1 MSSKQKRNV
10 LVKNASFLMAAALI
24 SKVVGLL
31 YKSPLTRIVGAD
43 GMAYYGLA
51 QQAYMILLMIA
62 SYSIPQAVS
71 KIIAEKLAK
80 GEYRNAQ
87 KYFKGSLLYA
97 AAVGGATALFC
108 LAGAGILIP
117 SNQQGAA
124 LALRFL
130 APTIF
135 MSGILGVYR
144 GYFQAYRNMVPTSIS
159 QILEQFANAAFSIVA
174 AWLFIEFVAGSDK
187 DSMDRWG
194 AAGGTIGTGVG
205 VAAALG
211 FVLVVYQLNRKIIRS
226 KIASDHTGREESY
239 REVIEVILRMVTPI
253 ILSAFIYNVNG
264 YIDGYLFS
272 EILGKQGFEDEGIR
286 MLYTEYSI
294 YYLSIINIPLTLS
307 SAAPTSMI
315 PEVSAAYAKK
325 HMELANFKID
335 QAVQLSMFISIPA
348 AVGMAVL
355 SQPIVR
361 ILFPDTIGT
370 AGLLLSVGAVTV
382 ILNGLSNISNGV
394 LQGIG
399 MPNLPMRNAAIA
411 LAVDVTSLVVMLL
424 TTGLGILAVVLAII
438 VYSVIICVLNDRS
451 MKKFLKYKNKWVEAY
466 LIPLMASAPMALTA
480 WLLFSGIYALVP
492 SNLLG
497 LAVSVPVA
505 AAVYIVLYIVF
516 AKVPEE
522 QLQAFPF
529 GSWLVRVAYLLR
541 IYG

>member
-1 MSSKQKRNV
+1 MSSKRNV

-51 QQAYMILLMIA
+51 QQAYLILLMIA

-71 KIIAEKLAK
+71 KIIAEKLAQ

-97 AAVGGATALFC
+97 TVAGGAVALFC
-108 LAGAGILIP
+108 LVGASILIP
-117 SNQQGAA
+117 SNQQGAT
-124 LALRFL
+124 LALRVL
-130 APTIF
+130 SPTIF
-135 MSGILGVYR
+135 LSGILGVYR

-159 QILEQFANAAFSIVA
+159 QILAQFANAAFSILA
-174 AWLFIEFVAGSDK
+174 AWFFIEVVAGSDK
-187 DSMDRWG
+187 DSIDRWG

-205 VAAALG
+205 VVAALL
-211 FVLVVYQLNRKIIRS
+211 FVLVVYHLNRKIIQK
-226 KIASDHTGREESY
+226 KIASDQTGQEESY
-239 REVIEVILRMVTPI
+239 QEVIGVILRMVTPI

-272 EILGKQGFEDEGIR
+272 EILGHQGFEDEGIR

-294 YYLSIINIPLTLS
+294 YFLSIINIPLTLS

-315 PEVSAAYAKK
+315 PEVSAAYARD
-325 HMELANFKID
+325 HLELANRKVD
-335 QAVQLSMFISIPA
+335 QAVQLSMFISIPS
-348 AVGMAVL
+348 AVGLAVL

-370 AGLLLSVGAVTV
+370 AGLLLTVGAVTV
-382 ILNGLSNISNGV
+382 VLNGLSNISNGV

-399 MPNLPMRNAAIA
+399 LPNLPMRNAAIA
-411 LAVDVTSLVVMLL
+411 LVVDVSSLVVMLL

-438 VYSVIICVLNDRS
+438 IYSVFICILNDRS
-451 MKKFLKYKNKWVEAY
+451 MKKYLSYKNKWVDAY
-466 LIPLMASAPMALTA
+466 LIPFLASIPMALAA
-480 WLLFSGIYALVP
+480 WLLFMGVYFLIP
-492 SNLLG
+492 SDLLG
-497 LAVSVPVA
+497 LAVSVPL
-505 AAVYIVLYIVF
+505 AAVVYVVLYIVI
-516 AKVPEE
+516 ARVPEE
-522 QLQAFPF
+522 ELRAFPF
-529 GSWLVRVAYLLR
+529 GGILVRIAGILR

>member
-1 MSSKQKRNV
+1 MSSKRNV

-51 QQAYMILLMIA
+51 QQAYLILLMIA

-71 KIIAEKLAK
+71 KIIAEKLAQ

-97 AAVGGATALFC
+97 TVAGGAVALFC
-108 LAGAGILIP
+108 LVGASILIP
-117 SNQQGAA
+117 SNQQGAT
-124 LALRFL
+124 LALRVL
-130 APTIF
+130 SPTIF
-135 MSGILGVYR
+135 LSGILGVYR

-159 QILEQFANAAFSIVA
+159 QILEQFANAAFSILA
-174 AWLFIEFVAGSDK
+174 AWFFIEVVAGSDK
-187 DSMDRWG
+187 DSIDRWG

-205 VAAALG
+205 VVAALL
-211 FVLVVYQLNRKIIRS
+211 FVLVVYHLNRKIIQK
-226 KIASDHTGREESY
+226 KIASDQTGQEESY
-239 REVIEVILRMVTPI
+239 QEVIGVILRMVTPI

-272 EILGKQGFEDEGIR
+272 EILGHQGFEDEGIR

-294 YYLSIINIPLTLS
+294 YFLSIINIPLTLS

-315 PEVSAAYAKK
+315 PEVSAAYARD
-325 HMELANFKID
+325 HLELANRKVD
-335 QAVQLSMFISIPA
+335 QAVQLSMFISIPS
-348 AVGMAVL
+348 AVGLAVL

-370 AGLLLSVGAVTV
+370 AGLLLTVGAVTV
-382 ILNGLSNISNGV
+382 VLNGLSNISNGV

-399 MPNLPMRNAAIA
+399 LPNLPMRNAAIA
-411 LAVDVTSLVVMLL
+411 LVVDVSSLVVMLL

-438 VYSVIICVLNDRS
+438 IYSVLICILNDRS
-451 MKKFLKYKNKWVEAY
+451 MKKYLGYKNKWVDAY
-466 LIPLMASAPMALTA
+466 LIPFLASIPMALAA
-480 WLLFSGIYALVP
+480 WLLFMGVYFLIP
-492 SNLLG
+492 SDLLG
-497 LAVSVPVA
+497 LAVSVPLAGV
-505 AAVYIVLYIVF
+505 VYVVLYIVI
-516 AKVPEE
+516 ARVPEE
-522 QLQAFPF
+522 ELRAFPF
-529 GSWLVRVAYLLR
+529 GGILVRIAGILR

>member
-1 MSSKQKRNV
+1 MSSKRNV

-51 QQAYMILLMIA
+51 QQAYLILLMIA

-71 KIIAEKLAK
+71 KIIAEKLAQ
-80 GEYRNAQ
+80 GEYRYAQ

-97 AAVGGATALFC
+97 TVAGGAVALFC
-108 LAGAGILIP
+108 LVGASILIP
-117 SNQQGAA
+117 SNQQGAT
-124 LALRFL
+124 LALRVL
-130 APTIF
+130 SPTIF
-135 MSGILGVYR
+135 LSGILGVYR

-159 QILEQFANAAFSIVA
+159 QILEQFANAAFSILA
-174 AWLFIEFVAGSDK
+174 AWFFIEVVAGSDK
-187 DSMDRWG
+187 DSIDRWG

-205 VAAALG
+205 VVAALL
-211 FVLVVYQLNRKIIRS
+211 FVLVVYHLNRKIIQK
-226 KIASDHTGREESY
+226 KIASDQTGQEESY
-239 REVIEVILRMVTPI
+239 QEVIGVILRMVTPI

-272 EILGKQGFEDEGIR
+272 EILGHQGFEDEGIR

-294 YYLSIINIPLTLS
+294 YFLSIINIPLTLS

-315 PEVSAAYAKK
+315 PEVSAAYARD
-325 HMELANFKID
+325 HLELANRKVD
-335 QAVQLSMFISIPA
+335 QAVQLSMFISIPS
-348 AVGMAVL
+348 AVGLAVL

-370 AGLLLSVGAVTV
+370 AGLLLTVGAVTV
-382 ILNGLSNISNGV
+382 VLNGLSNISNGV

-399 MPNLPMRNAAIA
+399 LPNLPMRNAAIA
-411 LAVDVTSLVVMLL
+411 LVVDVSSLVVMLL

-438 VYSVIICVLNDRS
+438 IYSVLICILNDRS
-451 MKKFLKYKNKWVEAY
+451 MKKYLGYKNKWVDAY
-466 LIPLMASAPMALTA
+466 LIPFLASIPMALAA
-480 WLLFSGIYALVP
+480 WLLFMGVYFLIP
-492 SNLLG
+492 SDLLG
-497 LAVSVPVA
+497 LAVSVPL
-505 AAVYIVLYIVF
+505 AAVVYVVLYIVI
-516 AKVPEE
+516 ARVPEE
-522 QLQAFPF
+522 ELRAFPF
-529 GSWLVRVAYLLR
+529 GGILVRIAGILR

>member
-1 MSSKQKRNV
+1 MSSKRNV

-51 QQAYMILLMIA
+51 QQAYLILLMIA

-71 KIIAEKLAK
+71 KIIAEKLAQ

-97 AAVGGATALFC
+97 TVAGGAVALFC
-108 LAGAGILIP
+108 LVGASILIP
-117 SNQQGAA
+117 SNQQGAT
-124 LALRFL
+124 LALRVL
-130 APTIF
+130 SPTIF
-135 MSGILGVYR
+135 LSGILGVYR

-159 QILEQFANAAFSIVA
+159 QILEQFANAAFSILA
-174 AWLFIEFVAGSDK
+174 AWFFIEVVAGSDK
-187 DSMDRWG
+187 DSIDRWG

-205 VAAALG
+205 VVAALL
-211 FVLVVYQLNRKIIRS
+211 FVLVVYHLNRKIIQK
-226 KIASDHTGREESY
+226 KIASDQTGQEESY
-239 REVIEVILRMVTPI
+239 QEVIGVILRMVTPI

-272 EILGKQGFEDEGIR
+272 EILGRQGFEDEGIR

-294 YYLSIINIPLTLS
+294 YFLSIINIPLTLS

-315 PEVSAAYAKK
+315 PEVSAAYARD
-325 HMELANFKID
+325 HLELANRKVD
-335 QAVQLSMFISIPA
+335 QAVQLSMFISIPS
-348 AVGMAVL
+348 AVGLAVL

-370 AGLLLSVGAVTV
+370 AGLLLTVGAVTV
-382 ILNGLSNISNGV
+382 VLNGLSNISNGV

-399 MPNLPMRNAAIA
+399 LPNLPMRNAAIA
-411 LAVDVTSLVVMLL
+411 LVVDVSSLVVMLL

-438 VYSVIICVLNDRS
+438 IYSVFICILNDRS
-451 MKKFLKYKNKWVEAY
+451 MKKYLSYKNKWVDAY
-466 LIPLMASAPMALTA
+466 LIPFLASIPMALAA
-480 WLLFSGIYALVP
+480 WLLFMGVYFLIP
-492 SNLLG
+492 SDLLG
-497 LAVSVPVA
+497 LAVSVPL
-505 AAVYIVLYIVF
+505 AAVVYVVLYIVI
-516 AKVPEE
+516 ARVPEE
-522 QLQAFPF
+522 ELRAFPF
-529 GSWLVRVAYLLR
+529 GGILVRIAGILR

>member
-1 MSSKQKRNV
+1 MSSKRNV

-51 QQAYMILLMIA
+51 QQAYLILLMIA

-71 KIIAEKLAK
+71 KIIAEKLAQ

-97 AAVGGATALFC
+97 TVAGGAVALFC
-108 LAGAGILIP
+108 LVGASILIP
-117 SNQQGAA
+117 SNQQGAT
-124 LALRFL
+124 LALRVL
-130 APTIF
+130 SPTIF
-135 MSGILGVYR
+135 LSGILGVYR

-159 QILEQFANAAFSIVA
+159 QILEQFANAAFSILA
-174 AWLFIEFVAGSDK
+174 AWFFIEVVAGSDK
-187 DSMDRWG
+187 DSIDRWG

-205 VAAALG
+205 VVAALL
-211 FVLVVYQLNRKIIRS
+211 FVLVVYHLNRKIIQK
-226 KIASDHTGREESY
+226 KIASDQTGQEESY
-239 REVIEVILRMVTPI
+239 QEVIGVILRMVTPI

-272 EILGKQGFEDEGIR
+272 EILGHQGFEDEGIR

-294 YYLSIINIPLTLS
+294 YFLSIINIPLTLS

-315 PEVSAAYAKK
+315 PEVSAAYARD
-325 HMELANFKID
+325 HLELANRKVD
-335 QAVQLSMFISIPA
+335 QAVQLSMFISIPS
-348 AVGMAVL
+348 AVGLAVL

-370 AGLLLSVGAVTV
+370 AGLLLTVGAVTV
-382 ILNGLSNISNGV
+382 VLNGLSNISNGV

-399 MPNLPMRNAAIA
+399 LPNLPMRNAAIA
-411 LAVDVTSLVVMLL
+411 LVVDVSSLVVMLL

-438 VYSVIICVLNDRS
+438 IYSVLICILNDRS
-451 MKKFLKYKNKWVEAY
+451 MKKYLGYKNKWVDAY
-466 LIPLMASAPMALTA
+466 LIPFLASIPMALAA
-480 WLLFSGIYALVP
+480 WLLFMGVYVLIP
-492 SNLLG
+492 SDLLG
-497 LAVSVPVA
+497 LAVSVPL
-505 AAVYIVLYIVF
+505 AAVVYVVLYIVI
-516 AKVPEE
+516 ARVPEE
-522 QLQAFPF
+522 ELRAFPF
-529 GSWLVRVAYLLR
+529 GGILVRIAGILR